1 MAEAFAEKYK
11 HLPWQAVFAS
21 PMKRTVATATPFCK
35 AIGQNMQLRNG
46 LKEMDFG
53 EWEGKSTEYVQEHYQ
68 QDYIQW
74 LTEPA
79 WNPPTGG
86 ESGVQVASRAS
97 LVMAEIEDKFTEGKC
112 AGGVP

>member
-11 HLPWQAVFAS
+11 HLQWQGVFAS

-68 QDYIQW
+68 RRLHSLADG
-74 LTEPA
+74 
-79 WNPPTGG
+79 TGL
-86 ESGVQVASRAS
+86 ESPHRRRVGRAGSQPS
-97 LVMAEIEDKFTEGKC
+97 LVSDGRN
-112 AGGVP
+112 